1 MTLSA
6 TRPDAEGLRIKG
18 RSTKGSYLMDEY
30 DAIAIGAFVLQLL
43 LVSAMLLS

>member
-6 TRPDAEGLRIKG
+6 TRPDAGGLRNQG

-30 DAIAIGAFVLQLL
+30 DAIAIGAFVLQVILAT
-43 LVSAMLLS
+43 AMLLS